1 MHGSPNMA
9 TGQNPNS
16 LLSVTFQVRPE
27 PGLVYF
33 PVAVLLTV
41 QQNHWKP
48 VAKLRAQRGICGGRL
63 IDIRDGE
70 CDAELV
76 GQSRQLALGTVAGSA
91 SGPRQQ
97 R

>member
-9 TGQNPNS
+9 TGQNPNN

-48 VAKLRAQRGICGGRL
+48 VAKLRAQR
-63 IDIRDGE
+63 
-70 CDAELV
+70 
-76 GQSRQLALGTVAGSA
+76 
-91 SGPRQQ
+91 
-97 R
+97 

>member
-48 VAKLRAQRGICGGRL
+48 VAKLRAQREIGR
-63 IDIRDGE
+63 
-70 CDAELV
+70 AHV
-76 GQSRQLALGTVAGSA
+76 
-91 SGPRQQ
+91 
-97 R
+97 